1 MKPPTNVSE
10 LRRFLGMVNYVG
22 GYISHLSD
30 ILKPLNELLKADST
44 WIWEDPQQNSFVE
57 IKKQLTISP
66 TLMYFDKEKP
76 TMVSADASSYGC
88 GTVLMQLNDG
98 KFKPVAYSSC
108 TLTKSE
114 KNYAQIEKECL
125 ALVWACEKFHRY
137 LYVLHDFK
145 LETDHKP
152 LLPLINGGD
161 LNSVPLRC
169 QKLLMRLMKYN
180 PVAVFT
186 SGKTLV
192 VADTLSRQ
200 PLEHDIKDVDMV
212 EEIEIQE

>member
-1 MKPPTNVSE
+1 
-10 LRRFLGMVNYVG
+10 
-22 GYISHLSD
+22 
-30 ILKPLNELLKADST
+30 
-44 WIWEDPQQNSFVE
+44 
-57 IKKQLTISP
+57 
-66 TLMYFDKEKP
+66 MYFDKEKP

-137 LYVLHDFK
+137 LYGLHDFK

-152 LLPLINGGD
+152 LIPLINGGD
-161 LNSVPLRC
+161 LNSVPLRY
-169 QKLLMRLMKYN
+169 QRL
-180 PVAVFT
+180 FT
-186 SGKTLV
+186 LGKTLV

-200 PLEHDIKDVDMV
+200 PLEHDVKDIDMV
-212 EEIEIQE
+212 EEIEIQEKLILESCTVSEEKLDEIRKQVPQILTLVQQLS